1 MHTTKWLQIQK
12 PRNQMQSTETS
23 PPKTIKHSINTQ
35 KLNTQKERKER
46 TNNETI
52 ALMNER

>member
-23 PPKTIKHSINTQ
+23 TPKTIKHSINTQ